1 MIKNIFIPLNKNKI
15 TLFFKLFF
23 GFAII
28 FLTLPFILI
37 GLFLVARECIVASY
51 QEIDFVG
58 MSRNQVLCYVAK
70 NCDRVLDNDIPVC
83 IASPNKTRTDNWRYC
98 KTIDDLLKDSYII
111 QSKYLGVNY
120 KSRMGVF
127 SYQELEFNDK
137 DVVIT
142 QKEIHYFDAL

>member
-1 MIKNIFIPLNKNKI
+1 MKKNIFKLRNNNKF

-37 GLFLVARECIVASY
+37 GLSLVARECIVASY

-83 IASPNKTRTDNWRYC
+83 IAFSNKTKTNHWRYH